1 MSSKAAA
8 GAAVTFTTGMSANR
22 QRAPLHEIVRAW
34 SPSKKVIFYFGSAC
48 AAACSTQA
56 CCSVSNAGSA
66 RRAWRMAIP
75 TIHRSRPC
83 AGFSCGSRGGMCGSL
98 SKSATGLGCAGPVCS
113 NQLVLYPG
121 NNNNNNKIAVR
132 GSNMR
137 LLAPPA
143 LPPGQRQLSAP
154 PQVLGAAQDA
164 LCAPSGDAAFGD
176 ALRDERVDRLQR
188 DRRGDWPRG
197 GDIEANQ

>member
-66 RRAWRMAIP
+66 RRAWRMAIS

-113 NQLVLYPG
+113 NQLVVYPG
-121 NNNNNNKIAVR
+121 NNNNNIAVR

-137 LLAPPA
+137 LFAPPA
-143 LPPGQRQLSAP
+143 LPPGPAPTQRATTS
-154 PQVLGAAQDA
+154 LGR
-164 LCAPSGDAAFGD
+164 CAGCAVCT
-176 ALRDERVDRLQR
+176 LRG
-188 DRRGDWPRG
+188 RRIR
-197 GDIEANQ
+197 